1 MRVLQFVALM
11 LTGLELVPTGAHF
24 FELWNKIGLDQQQ
37 YFTVQQ
43 IYRGWAWFGI
53 VLIAAIIAN
62 LGVAIVLWR
71 RRQRFWLSLV
81 AGVLVAA
88 TLVIFFGWT
97 YPANQLTQN
106 WTSVPGDWRM
116 LRRQW
121 ELSHA
126 VNAVLTF
133 VALGFAAGSIFAA
146 QASPIGAGRP
156 RLRVTSGRG

>member
-1 MRVLQFVALM
+1 MRLLQFVALM

-24 FELWNKIGLDQQQ
+24 SELWNKIGLAQQQ

-53 VLIAAIIAN
+53 VLIAAIVAN
-62 LGVAIVLWR
+62 LAAAIVLWQR
-71 RRQRFWLSLV
+71 RRRFWPSLV
-81 AGVLVAA
+81 AGLLIAC
-88 TLVIFFGWT
+88 TLLIFFAWT
-97 YPANQLTQN
+97 YPANQATDN
-106 WTSVPGDWRM
+106 WTIVPDDWRT

-133 VALGFAAGSIFAA
+133 VALGFAAASVFVA
-146 QASPIGAGRP
+146 QMTPIGAR
-156 RLRVTSGRG
+156 RSRARITSRRG